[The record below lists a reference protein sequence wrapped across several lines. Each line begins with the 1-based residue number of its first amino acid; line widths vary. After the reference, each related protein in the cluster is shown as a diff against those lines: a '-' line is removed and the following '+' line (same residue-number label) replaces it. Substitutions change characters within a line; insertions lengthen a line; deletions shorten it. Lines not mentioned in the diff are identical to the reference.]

1 MKNFDIYIYIKEGYL
16 KANLFLQ
23 TMEITY
29 AFEFDDGELTSS
41 TRKKKIKKEVK
52 ICFKKRRQNFK
63 K

>member
-1 MKNFDIYIYIKEGYL
+1 MFEVIFEEFIYIYIYIKEGYL

-41 TRKKKIKKEVK
+41 TRKKKRL
-52 ICFKKRRQNFK
+52 KKR
-63 K
+63 